1 MGKTQLILNQS
12 PLFLKLVLASLSLLL
27 ISYFMFISYQVR
39 PSSDDLWI
47 YYEFKTRGFYNFFT
61 SYPYNFRYTSF
72 FVFGVLAELNSSF
85 ESFHFLIFSYYL
97 ILFIALYYAI
107 FRIINSIFYRLQNQL
122 PKIQIHIISH
132 LLFFVIYF
140 GTSNGIEVWFWFI
153 GSTVYLVATLFFL
166 LGLGEILKIGTKE
179 FSKTMSFLYFLLFGG
194 TAENFALATFMVLL
208 FIAWKYKELR
218 RYIVSILLSV
228 SIFPI
233 INLLRNSYS
242 QRYIETTQNAR
253 FPHFQ
258 VFYPEESVF
267 NFNYKYLFLLLI
279 FGLLYQFGQQ
289 ISPRMQLE
297 KLENWIKPQLKTILF
312 CLCIFLFFSLTPLFI
327 VFKNL
332 GPSRAWI
339 SLNVVFSL
347 IVFFFVFY
355 LGMKSKIKFSTYFLL
370 PNFISFIVLFSIYN
384 YKQQIKTQQ
393 YALEFDQLITEVKS
407 FTKTNKPLIISKP
420 LPDSGVISYATISKN
435 NSTDTSLTSYYFLKV
450 LNRNNLLF
458 IR

>member
-1 MGKTQLILNQS
+1 
-12 PLFLKLVLASLSLLL
+12 
-27 ISYFMFISYQVR
+27 MFISYKVR
-39 PSSDDLWI
+39 PSSDDFWI
-47 YYEFKTRGFYNFFT
+47 YYEFKTRGFYDFFT
-61 SYPYNFRYTSF
+61 SYPYNIRYTSL

-85 ESFHFLIFSYYL
+85 ESFHFWIFSYYL
-97 ILFIALYYAI
+97 ILFIAIYFAI
-107 FRIINSIFYRLQNQL
+107 FRIVNSIFYRLQNQL
-122 PKIQIHIISH
+122 LKIQIHIISH

-153 GSTVYLVATLFFL
+153 GSTVYLVAALFFL

-179 FSKTMSFLYFLLFGG
+179 FSKTKSFLYFLLFGG

-208 FIAWKYKELR
+208 FIIWKYKELR
-218 RYIVSILLSV
+218 LYLVPILLSI

-233 INLLRNSYS
+233 INILRNSYS
-242 QRYIETTQNAR
+242 QRYLETTQNAR

-258 VFYPEESVF
+258 VFYPEESIFV
-267 NFNYKYLFLLLI
+267 FNYKYLFLLLI

-289 ISPRMQLE
+289 MGTRMQLE
-297 KLENWIKPQLKTILF
+297 KLENWIKPHLKTILF
-312 CLCIFLFFSLTPLFI
+312 CLCLFLFFSLTPLLI
-327 VFKNL
+327 IFKNL
-332 GPSRAWI
+332 GPSRAWM

-347 IVFFFVFY
+347 IVFFIVFY
-355 LGMKSKIKFSTYFLL
+355 VGIKSKIKFSTYFLL
-370 PNFISFIVLFSIYN
+370 PNFISFTVLFSIYN

-393 YALEFDQLITEVKS
+393 YALEFDQLIDEAKS
-407 FTKTNKPLIISKP
+407 YSKTNKSLIISKP

-435 NSTDTSLTSYYFLKV
+435 NSIDTSLTSYYFFKV